1 MEEIETI
8 AQRSI
13 YSVDKSG
20 NTRLVVIKIGKP
32 RNVNKLWEIHVVLE
46 GMSEKTYLIKG
57 VDSFQAV
64 CLALGFIRNVLEKH
78 ISEGARFLWSDKS
91 GEIDLDTMFS

>member
-13 YSVDKSG
+13 YKVDKSG
-20 NTRLVVIKIGKP
+20 DPQLVVIKIGKP
-32 RNVNKLWEIHVVLE
+32 RCVDKLWEIHVVLE
-46 GMSEKTYLIKG
+46 GISEKTYLIKG
-57 VDSFQAV
+57 VDSFQAL
-64 CLALGFIRNVLEKH
+64 CLGLGFIRNVLEKQ
-78 ISEGARFLWSDKS
+78 INEGAKLLWSDKS